1 MTPRL
6 PSIVGLIVLLLAAPA
21 AAAQQYAIVITGAS
35 GGPEY
40 AERFDRWRDTF
51 VAVLLERYGYP
62 RDHVIVL
69 AEEPGPGLRPATAAQ
84 VHTAIEEIA
93 RQATAQDMVLVL
105 LMGHGSVFEGE
116 DARFN
121 LVGPDLTMNEWASA
135 LNSVTGRL
143 VFVNAAAGSSPFLRK
158 LAGRNRIVL
167 TATNAT
173 AQRFATVFPEFFIE
187 AFEGVVADVDRN
199 GRVSIWEAF
208 EYASA
213 GVRSWFRDLGQ
224 PATERALL
232 DDTGAGAGREAADPG
247 TPDGLARRT
256 YLEPDSDG
264 DLPQAGP

>member
-6 PSIVGLIVLLLAAPA
+6 SSVVVAIVLQLAAPA
-21 AAAQQYAIVITGAS
+21 AASQQYAIVITGAS
-35 GGPEY
+35 GAPEY
-40 AERFDRWRDTF
+40 VERFDRWRDTF

-69 AEEPGPGLRPATAAQ
+69 GEDPGPGVRPATAAE

-93 RQATAQDMVLVL
+93 RQATALDMVLVL

-121 LVGPDLTMNEWASA
+121 LVGPDLTMTEWASA
-135 LNSVTGRL
+135 LTPVAGRL
-143 VFVNAAAGSSPFLRK
+143 VFVNLAAGSSPFLRK
-158 LAGRNRIVL
+158 LAGRNRVVV

-173 AQRFATVFPEFFIE
+173 AQRFTPVFPEFFIE

-199 GRVSIWEAF
+199 GRVSIGEAF

-224 PATERALL
+224 PATERALI
-232 DDTGAGAGREAADPG
+232 DDTGAGAGREAGDPG
-247 TPDGLARRT
+247 TPDGLARST
-256 YLEPDSDG
+256 YLEPDRVG
-264 DLPQAGP
+264 ELPRTGP